1 MTVNRSAFSPE
12 IPRGL
17 APEPRPR
24 IPSDAERRRNHRRD
38 TLFLTLCALFLT
50 ALVMG
55 NIIGTTK
62 FVTLLSVTF
71 PDWALRFIPE
81 LVREGATWSM
91 VVPVGVIAFPVTF
104 LATDLVS
111 ELYGRAKAQ
120 LLVWVGF
127 GMNVFLLGIMTLN
140 HYLPDASGVS
150 GGLSLFEGV
159 YGFMVGNT
167 IASMIAYLTAQTID
181 VRLFHFWKEVTKGK
195 HLWLRNNLS
204 TMVSQL
210 VDSTAILTI
219 LYFAGNL
226 GDAVTGVGA
235 LVILIV
241 NSYLFKFVVAALD
254 TPLFYLGAWVF
265 RDYNE
270 DPSGIS
276 LFEDGAARLT
286 AEQSS

>member
-1 MTVNRSAFSPE
+1 MSTA
-12 IPRGL
+12 
-17 APEPRPR
+17 
-24 IPSDAERRRNHRRD
+24 PSDRASRLRRSHRRD
-38 TLFLTLCALFLT
+38 ALFLTLAALFLT

-62 FVTLLSVTF
+62 FVTLFSLTF
-71 PDWALRFIPE
+71 PEWALRFIPE

-111 ELYGRAKAQ
+111 ELFGRQKAQ

-127 GMNVFLLGIMTLN
+127 GMNVFLLLVMSIN
-140 HYLPDASGVS
+140 HWLPDAAGVS
-150 GGLSLFEGV
+150 GGLSLFDGV

-219 LYFAGNL
+219 LYLAGNL
-226 GDAVTGVGA
+226 GDAVTGWAA
-235 LVILIV
+235 LTILIL
-241 NSYLFKFVVAALD
+241 NSYLFKFMVAALD
-254 TPLFYLGAWVF
+254 TPLFYLGAWIF
-265 RDYNE
+265 REYEE
-270 DPSGIS
+270 DPAGVS
-276 LFEDGAARLT
+276 LFEGGRDRWSEGAG
-286 AEQSS
+286 EGSSAGSG